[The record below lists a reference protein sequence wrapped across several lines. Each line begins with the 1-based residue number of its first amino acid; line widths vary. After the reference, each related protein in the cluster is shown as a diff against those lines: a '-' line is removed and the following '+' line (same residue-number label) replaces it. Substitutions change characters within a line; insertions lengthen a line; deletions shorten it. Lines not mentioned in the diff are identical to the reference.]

1 MFSSVAR
8 ALAALVARTVLA
20 VVAACLTFAATALAT
35 PVTVNL
41 RIEGATKTIFEGPLT
56 TDAHNAV
63 NGNPISAPDSSPPHT
78 VGPHPCDYK
87 DNGNPPLGGSAAG
100 TPTTAA
106 FDGVAQMGATF
117 GATWYSSQGDF
128 FVSQLGSDAN
138 GGPPSY
144 PSWGFAVNYQSSSV
158 GGCQLTLSSG
168 DQVLWAYDFFN
179 KVHLLKLTG
188 PPVANVGQ
196 PVTVKVTDGGTGA
209 AMAGASVG
217 GQTTDA
223 QGSAS
228 ITFTQTGTQ
237 SLKAE
242 APSSVRSNRLDV
254 CVHNGNDGTC
264 GTTSPASGSSTTPG
278 TLPAGGP
285 SPAPPTYTTGLPV
298 TAPATGFLHGIPYGH
313 RFARDHAP
321 RTLHGTVSA
330 DATGIEAVRLRLS
343 RRTIHACQGFDARR
357 ERFRPTRCGAQ
368 HAPWFLVGNSTRFS
382 YLLPHR
388 LAPGRY
394 VLDLEVIDGAG
405 HRDDQPV
412 PGRNRIVFS
421 VLY

>member
-8 ALAALVARTVLA
+8 ALAALA
-20 VVAACLTFAATALAT
+20 VTAVCLTLTATALAT
-35 PVTVNL
+35 PVTINL
-41 RIEGATKTIFEGPLT
+41 RIEGATKTLFEGPLT
-56 TDAHNAV
+56 TDAHTAA
-63 NGNPISAPDSSPPHT
+63 NPINAPDSST
-78 VGPHPCDYK
+78 SIVGPHPCDYK

-106 FDGVAQMGATF
+106 FDGVAQAGATF
-117 GATWYSSQGDF
+117 GAIWYSSQGDF
-128 FVSQLGSDAN
+128 FVTQLGSDAN
-138 GGPPSY
+138 GGPPTY
-144 PSWGFAVNYQSSSV
+144 PSWGFAVNYQSGSV

-179 KVHLLKLTG
+179 KVHLLKLAG
-188 PPVANVGQ
+188 PSVANVGQ
-196 PVTVKVTDGGTGA
+196 PITVKVTDGGTAA
-209 AMAGASVG
+209 AMPGASVG

-223 QGSAS
+223 QGNAS
-228 ITFTQTGTQ
+228 ITFSKTGTQ

-264 GTTSPASGSSTTPG
+264 GSTAPTSASSTTPAG
-278 TLPAGGP
+278 TLPTAGP
-285 SPAPPTYTTGLPV
+285 APAPPTYATGLPV
-298 TAPATGFLHGIPYGH
+298 TAPATGFLRGIRYGH
-313 RFARDHAP
+313 RFARDRAP
-321 RTLHGTVSA
+321 RTLRGTVSA

-343 RRTIHACQGFDARR
+343 RRTIYACQGFDARL
-357 ERFRPTRCGAQ
+357 ERFRSTRCGIE
-368 HAPWFLVGNSTRFS
+368 HAPWFSVGTSTRFS

-388 LAPGRY
+388 LRPGRY